1 MTSESPTPPPSREE
15 EFETV
20 AIEDEMKSSY
30 LDYAMSVIVS
40 RALPDVRDGLK
51 PVHRRIVHAMNEGG
65 YDATKPY
72 KKSARI
78 VGDVMGKY
86 HPHGD
91 SAIYDS
97 MVRMAQDFS
106 LRLPL
111 IDGQGN
117 FGSMDGDRAAA
128 MRYTEARMAK
138 SAHALIDDIDKDT
151 VDFQPN
157 YDDSQREP
165 TVLPA
170 RFPNL
175 LVNGAGGIA
184 VGMATN
190 IPPHNLG
197 EVLDGCLAVIE
208 DPYITIEGLMQF
220 VKGPDFPTG
229 GLIMGKQGIH
239 SAFHT
244 GRGSVIMR
252 GRTEIEERAKGREA
266 IIISEVPYQ
275 VNKARMVA
283 TMAECVRDKRIEGIS
298 DIRDE
303 SDRHGVRVVVEIK
316 RDAMAEVVLNQ
327 LFKHT
332 PLQTSFG
339 VNMLALN
346 QGRPQQMNLKEI
358 LQAFVAFREQVI
370 RRRTIF
376 LLGKA
381 RDKAHLLVGL
391 AIAVANIDEVIALIR
406 KAPNPQVAREQLM
419 EREWPAGEV
428 VPLIELIDEPGRL
441 VDANGNYK
449 LSEIQARGI
458 LELRLHRLTGLERDK
473 IADDLRA
480 LGDEIKELLEI
491 LGSREKLYGILR
503 DELEEMREK
512 FANPRRT
519 SLEEAEFEHDIED
532 LIQRE
537 DMVVT
542 VTNTGYIKRV
552 PLSTYRAQRRGG
564 KGRSGMS
571 MRDEDFVSQVFVV
584 NTHTPVLFFSST
596 GIVYKLKVYK
606 LPLGGPTARGQA
618 MVNILPL
625 DQGETISTMMPL
637 PEDESTWNEMF
648 VMFSTASGGVRRNS
662 LSDFTNVMTNGKIAM
677 KLDEGDRLVGV
688 QVCSEGDDV
697 LLAAKNGKCIR
708 FPVSKKDDAG
718 NEKGVRVFASRASTG
733 VRGMRLAKGDE
744 VVTMS
749 ILRHIDFLTEER
761 DAYLKVQSAR
771 RRAEGAEGEG
781 GDDLITDP
789 TQLGLSEERFAE
801 MEAMEDFI
809 LTITEN
815 GYGKRTS
822 AYEYRIAG
830 RGGQGITNIE
840 TTKRNGS
847 VVASF
852 PVETED
858 QLVMVSDGGQLIRTT
873 VVDIRIAGRNT
884 QGVTLFKTA
893 KGEHVVSVTRLTE
906 VEDDEFDGEEGAE
919 GEQAASE
926 APQAS
931 AGDASAVPAGDEPA
945 TDEPATDQSDGGE
958 QSE

>member
-1 MTSESPTPPPSREE
+1 MPEGYESISIEE
-15 EFETV
+15 
-20 AIEDEMKSSY
+20 EMKSSY
-30 LDYAMSVIVS
+30 LAYAMSVIVS

-51 PVHRRIVHAMNEGG
+51 PVHRRIIHAMNENG

-72 KKSARI
+72 RKSARI

-91 SAIYDS
+91 SAIYDA

-157 YDDSQREP
+157 YDDTQREP

-197 EVLDGCLAVIE
+197 EVLDGCMALI
-208 DPYITIEGLMQF
+208 DNPDITVDGLMQHIPA
-220 VKGPDFPTG
+220 PDFPTG
-229 GLIMGKQGIH
+229 GLIMGKQGVY

-252 GRTEIEERAKGREA
+252 GRTNIEQRPKDREA
-266 IIISEVPYQ
+266 IIITEVPYQ
-275 VNKARMVA
+275 VNKARMVEI
-283 TMAECVRDKRIEGIS
+283 MAECVRDKKIEGIS

-327 LFKHT
+327 LFKFT

-346 QGRPQQMNLKEI
+346 QGRPVLMNLKEI
-358 LQAFVAFREQVI
+358 LRAFIDFREEVI

-376 LLGKA
+376 ELGKA
-381 RDKAHLLVGL
+381 RDRAHVLVGL

-406 KAPNPQVAREQLM
+406 KAPNPQVAREELM
-419 EREWPAGEV
+419 AREWPAGDV
-428 VPLIELIDEPGRL
+428 VPLIELIDEPGR
-441 VDANGNYK
+441 VVSAQGTYQ
-449 LSEIQARGI
+449 LSETQAKAI

-480 LGDEIKELLEI
+480 LGEVIKELLFI
-491 LGSREKLYGILR
+491 LGSRERLFEVLR
-503 DELEEMREK
+503 GELEEMRTQ
-512 FANPRRT
+512 FATARRT
-519 SLEEAEFEHDIED
+519 SMEEAEFEHDIED
-532 LIQRE
+532 LIMRE

-564 KGRSGMS
+564 KGRSAMS

-618 MVNILPL
+618 MVNIFPL
-625 DQGETISTMMPL
+625 KEGETISTLMPM
-637 PEDESTWNEMF
+637 PEDEETWEHLF
-648 VMFSTASGGVRRNS
+648 VMFATSSGNVRRNR
-662 LSDFTNVMTNGKIAM
+662 LSDFTSVMVNGKIAM
-677 KLDEGDRLVGV
+677 KLDEGDKLVGV
-688 QVCSEGDDV
+688 QDCTESDDV
-697 LLAAKNGKCIR
+697 LLSARGGKCIR
-708 FPVSKKDDAG
+708 FPVVD
-718 NEKGVRVFASRASTG
+718 VRVFASRASTG
-733 VRGMRLAKGDE
+733 VRGMKFKGDDE
-744 VVTMS
+744 VISMTIVHHVDCDS
-749 ILRHIDFLTEER
+749 EER
-761 DAYLKVQSAR
+761 KNYLKVQSAR
-771 RRAEGAEGEG
+771 RRAAGAESGEG
-781 GDDLITDP
+781 DEDLVTDP
-789 TQLGLSEERFAE
+789 TQLGLSEERYAVMLAAE
-801 MEAMEDFI
+801 QFI
-809 LTITEN
+809 LTVTEN

-822 AYEYRIAG
+822 AYDYRITG
-830 RGGQGITNIE
+830 RGGLGITNIE
-840 TTKRNGS
+840 TSARNGA

-852 PVETED
+852 PVGESD
-858 QLVMVSDGGQLIRTT
+858 HLVMVTDGGQLIRTT
-873 VVDIRIAGRNT
+873 VHDIRIAARNT

-893 KGEHVVSVTRLTE
+893 ADEHVVSVTRLSD
-906 VEDDEFDGEEGAE
+906 VEDDGVEGDDVLPGGIAEEPQAPVE
-919 GEQAASE
+919 GE
-926 APQAS
+926 
-931 AGDASAVPAGDEPA
+931 
-945 TDEPATDQSDGGE
+945 
-958 QSE
+958 